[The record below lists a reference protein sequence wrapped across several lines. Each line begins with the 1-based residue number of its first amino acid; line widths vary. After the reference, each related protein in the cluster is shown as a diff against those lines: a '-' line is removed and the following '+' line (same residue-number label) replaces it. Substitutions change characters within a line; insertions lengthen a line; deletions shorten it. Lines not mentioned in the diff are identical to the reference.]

1 VAHTGQD
8 VQGTINGGVA
18 VGSGQQLMA
27 PFNDTTIS
35 GLALRITST
44 GTGDFGNFTYSPGLA
59 QRAQT
64 AISNATDLI
73 SGYLTSSE
81 NDFKA
86 RLKFVNDEV
95 ASMETRV
102 TAYETRLRQQY
113 ATLEATISTLKSQS
127 TFLTNQVNSMNKSG
141 N

>member
-1 VAHTGQD
+1 
-8 VQGTINGGVA
+8 
-18 VGSGQQLMA
+18 MA
-27 PFNDTTIS
+27 PFNDPTIS
-35 GLALRITST
+35 GLALRINSST
-44 GTGDFGNFTYSPGLA
+44 PGDFGNFTYSPGLA
-59 QRAQT
+59 QRGQT

-86 RLKFVNDEV
+86 RLKFINDQV

-127 TFLTNQVNSMNKSG
+127 SFLSNQVSSMNKSG